1 MAKRYYWLKLQEDFF
16 ASPRIKK
23 LRRIAGG
30 DTFTIIYLKLQLL
43 SVKSGGLLVHE
54 GIESKFSDELA
65 LRLDED
71 ADNVAV
77 TVNFLLANGLMEQS
91 DEDKYILPQA
101 VQSIGSEGES
111 AARMRALRARPS
123 QSDAIVIG
131 GDKKVTTDI
140 DRDREIDKEKDT
152 TLHTAAV
159 TTCPK
164 VDYAA
169 TAAAVISMYKQKL
182 GRSPSED
189 CVQELMQFL
198 ATMDAACI
206 ERAIN
211 IAIDAGAPRWNY
223 IKSILQ
229 DKQQKGVRHL
239 ADWDRLL
246 ANAAHQ
252 QPPPPQ
258 TGRRPPAGSVGT
270 APLGELEQQALSR
283 MLGKQEGALPNGYT

>member
-77 TVNFLLANGLMEQS
+77 TLNFLLANGLMEQS

-101 VQSIGSEGES
+101 VQSIGSESES

-123 QSDAIVIG
+123 QSDAVVIG

-152 TLHTAAV
+152 TLSTAAV
-159 TTCPK
+159 TTP
-164 VDYAA
+164 VPARADHAA
-169 TAAAVISMYKQKL
+169 TAAAVIAMYKQKL
-182 GRSPSED
+182 GRDPSED
-189 CVQELMQFL
+189 CVQELMHFVS
-198 ATMDAACI
+198 TMDAACI

-239 ADWDRLL
+239 ADWDRLI
-246 ANAAHQ
+246 ANAQRQ
-252 QPPPPQ
+252 QPGPPH
-258 TGRRPPAGSVGT
+258 TGRRPPAGSAGT
-270 APLGELEQQALSR
+270 APLGELEQQALER
-283 MLGKQEGALPNGYT
+283 MLSKPV

>member
-54 GIESKFSDELA
+54 GIESKISDELA

-123 QSDAIVIG
+123 QSDAVVIG

-140 DRDREIDKEKDT
+140 DREIDKEKDT
-152 TLHTAAV
+152 TLSTAAV
-159 TTCPK
+159 VTTRADSRA
-164 VDYAA
+164 DYAA
-169 TAAAVISMYKQKL
+169 AAAAVISMYKQKL
-182 GRSPSED
+182 NRDPSED

-198 ATMDAACI
+198 STMDAACI

-229 DKQQKGVRHL
+229 DKQKKGVRCL

-246 ANAAHQ
+246 ANAAQQ

-258 TGRRPPAGSVGT
+258 TARRPPAGSAGT

-283 MLGKQEGALPNGYT
+283 ILGQ

>member
-71 ADNVAV
+71 ADNVSV

-123 QSDAIVIG
+123 QSDAVVIG

-140 DRDREIDKEKDT
+140 DREIDKEKDT
-152 TLHTAAV
+152 TLSTAAV
-159 TTCPK
+159 VTTHA
-164 VDYAA
+164 DSRAGYAA

-182 GRSPSED
+182 GLSPSED
-189 CVQELMQFL
+189 CVQELVQFL
-198 ATMDAACI
+198 STMDAACI

-229 DKQQKGVRHL
+229 DKQKKGVRCL
-239 ADWDRLL
+239 ADWDRLI
-246 ANAAHQ
+246 ANAANQ

-258 TGRRPPAGSVGT
+258 TSRRPPAGSAGT
-270 APLGELEQQALSR
+270 APLGELERQALSK
-283 MLGKQEGALPNGYT
+283 MLSS

>member
-123 QSDAIVIG
+123 RSDAVVIG

-140 DRDREIDKEKDT
+140 DRDIEIDKEKDT
-152 TLHTAAV
+152 TLSTAAV
-159 TTCPK
+159 VTTREPARA
-164 VDYAA
+164 DPAA
-169 TAAAVISMYKQKL
+169 AAAAVIAMYKQKL
-182 GRSPSED
+182 NRDPSED
-189 CVQELMQFL
+189 CAQELMHFVS
-198 ATMDAACI
+198 TMDAACI

-229 DKQQKGVRHL
+229 DKQQKGVRCL
-239 ADWDRLL
+239 DDWDRLL
-246 ANAAHQ
+246 ANAARQ
-252 QPPPPQ
+252 QPSPPQ
-258 TGRRPPAGSVGT
+258 TSRRPPAGSAGT
-270 APLGELEQQALSR
+270 APLGELEQQALER
-283 MLGKQEGALPNGYT
+283 MLSKPV

>member
-77 TVNFLLANGLMEQS
+77 TLNFLLANGLMEQS

-123 QSDAIVIG
+123 QCDAIVIG

-140 DRDREIDKEKDT
+140 DRDKEIDIEKDT

-159 TTCPK
+159 TTRAPAREES
-164 VDYAA
+164 AA
-169 TAAAVISMYKQKL
+169 AAAAVIAMYHAKL
-182 GRSPSED
+182 GRAPSED
-189 CVQELMQFL
+189 CAQELVHFL
-198 ATMDAACI
+198 STMDAACI

-223 IKSILQ
+223 IRSILQ
-229 DKQQKGVRHL
+229 DKQKKGVRCL
-239 ADWDRLL
+239 ADWDRLI
-246 ANAAHQ
+246 ANATHQ

-258 TGRRPPAGSVGT
+258 TGRRPPAGSAGMV
-270 APLGELEQQALSR
+270 PLGELEQQALDR
-283 MLGKQEGALPNGYT
+283 MLSHKS

>member
-43 SVKSGGLLVHE
+43 SVKSGGLLLHE

-123 QSDAIVIG
+123 RSDAVVIG

-140 DRDREIDKEKDT
+140 DRDIEIDKEKDT
-152 TLHTAAV
+152 TSTAAV
-159 TTCPK
+159 VNTRAPARA
-164 VDYAA
+164 DHAA
-169 TAAAVISMYKQKL
+169 AAAAVIAMYKQKF
-182 GRSPSED
+182 GRDPSED
-189 CVQELMQFL
+189 CAQELMNFVS
-198 ATMDAACI
+198 TMDAACI

-229 DKQQKGVRHL
+229 DKQQKGVRRL

-246 ANAAHQ
+246 ANAAPQ
-252 QPPPPQ
+252 QPSLPQ
-258 TGRRPPAGSVGT
+258 TSRRPPAGSAGT
-270 APLGELEQQALSR
+270 APLGELEKQALGHLLSQ
-283 MLGKQEGALPNGYT
+283 KS